1 MYNRST
7 IFQQSL
13 PKPSWP
19 GSHYLESL
27 QELPALHVCIHTHI
41 STQTWINAHDWLLAN
56 LRPGWNVFEWKM
68 LGVSTAACK
77 MSSRLLYQQLAD
89 VHRGQ
94 LQKCITCYLFC
105 LFQQSYCD
113 CICLCVY
120 VCLWVFSFTLR
131 LCEPVGCHTDA
142 HKYVFTYV
150 TLQRRY
156 EILTYSPLE
165 LMDSTNWWGHCSY
178 IHTLP
183 LTCTIGICNSS
194 KPSHIL

>member
-1 MYNRST
+1 
-7 IFQQSL
+7 
-13 PKPSWP
+13 
-19 GSHYLESL
+19 
-27 QELPALHVCIHTHI
+27 
-41 STQTWINAHDWLLAN
+41 
-56 LRPGWNVFEWKM
+56 M
-68 LGVSTAACK
+68 LGVSMAACK

-120 VCLWVFSFTLR
+120 VCLWGFSFTLR
-131 LCEPVGCHTDA
+131 LCKPVGCHTDA
-142 HKYVFTYV
+142 HKYVFTYA

-165 LMDSTNWWGHCSY
+165 LMDSTNWCGHCSY

-183 LTCTIGICNSS
+183 LTCTIYRYMQQQQTLTHLVMHLRWNVNGPVHCLGNGRLAGGGGSS
-194 KPSHIL
+194 TE